1 MNHRAI
7 NYIYLYSYHSC
18 GVCTKQKA
26 SFCAF
31 NFVYGFVLKTA
42 AEIRNSRNFSAL
54 YILRNK
60 IKADIFAILP
70 TRL

>member
-1 MNHRAI
+1 MVTVPVVYALN
-7 NYIYLYSYHSC
+7 
-18 GVCTKQKA
+18 KKA